1 MILDE
6 IVART
11 RERVTALAIQDDLPI
26 PPHKRLSLE
35 AAIRS
40 AGDRNAVIAELKY
53 ASPSEGSIRTG
64 PGPAE
69 LAREFARGGCVALS
83 VLTEPDFF
91 RGSLDNIGKVRN
103 SVVLP
108 VLRKDFVIDERQ
120 LYETRTSGAN
130 AILLI
135 AGLLGD
141 RLGEFT
147 ELAAD
152 LGLEPL
158 IEVHSEREMVLALR
172 TDGMLIGINNR
183 DLTTMKVDTGTTLLL
198 AGPAHDAGRLV
209 VSESG
214 IGTAEDIIRLKGAA
228 DAFLIGTAIMSADDP
243 KSKLEEFVYA

>member
-6 IVART
+6 IVMRT
-11 RERVTALAIQDDLPI
+11 RARVSALALKDELTASPY
-26 PPHKRLSLE
+26 KRLSLVE
-35 AAIRS
+35 AIRS
-40 AGDRNAVIAELKY
+40 ADDRNAIIAELKY

-64 PGPAE
+64 PEPAY
-69 LAREFARGGCVALS
+69 LAREFASGGCVAIS

-91 RGSLDNIGKVRN
+91 KGSLDFIAEVRN
-103 SVVLP
+103 QVELP

-120 LYETRTSGAN
+120 LYETRNSGAN

-135 AGLLGD
+135 AGLLGEH
-141 RLGEFT
+141 LCEFA
-147 ELAAD
+147 ELATD

-158 IEVHSEREMVLALR
+158 IEVHSEREMDLALG

-183 DLTTMKVDTGTTLLL
+183 DLATMKVDIETTMRL

-214 IGTAEDIIRLKGAA
+214 IGTPGDIMRLKGTA
-228 DAFLIGTAIMSADDP
+228 DAFLIGTAIMSAEDP
-243 KSKLEEFVYA
+243 KTKLEEFVFA